1 MRRKYDLRNKKS
13 FLMIAFLSI
22 IVVCI
27 FSLFIYR
34 YNKASKIEYLIEAG
48 TIIQDIDKNSVS
60 VSASAK
66 LKIRWNGKYYL
77 IYQDQKI
84 ELGKEVIAYNSLT
97 RAIKLYGTFYEIQSN
112 GKIVVNKDETI
123 VKNVNDTKF
132 YKIDDREYLLID
144 KTITNTDRTIEA
156 NNYLLV
162 ELDKQGNA
170 KLSNNKLQ
178 LKTISETTL
187 VTSKYTFDIANEKL
201 NYGKYDIDLKKIIGS
216 SNQYV
221 KESENSSDTDKNG
234 GNGKGNGQ
242 GTGGGDNQGNGQ
254 GTGGIT
260 VNNGTGGL
268 TMMEN
273 TEDGNMITYSDTT
286 TSDAIFYQPAPFVG
300 YPHVQGLYPKKEC
313 GHNWNEDSYLY
324 LITCFRKCASGRF
337 DYATKFTRVIASSME
352 MYLPIKSNQID
363 IESMANYIKALK
375 KQILSKL
382 SSMFIKADTKETCE
396 SMPFICDTISNNRRF
411 TTHLPV
417 FPLRAACGYFDE
429 CGKLQDED
437 AEGWIDASDL
447 GRTLNDKMFVIHAEG
462 DSMEPKIH
470 DGELCVFDA
479 SGAGSREGKIVLCKA
494 RDKSDRNVSSF
505 TIKKY
510 HSEKIANEDG
520 WMHSK
525 ITLSPLN
532 SNYNPIIISA
542 EEAEEDEFKI
552 YGEFICVI

>member
-13 FLMIAFLSI
+13 FLVIAFLSI

-77 IYQDQKI
+77 VYQDQKI

-97 RAIKLYGTFYEIQSN
+97 GAIKLYGTFYEIQSN

-221 KESENSSDTDKNG
+221 KKSENSSDTDKNG

-260 VNNGTGGL
+260 VNNGTGGVGGNGSGVINNTDNGNNSSIDDIKNKTKTTSIIRTIASL
-268 TMMEN
+268 SQIDVDYVIYDPYNEYKSVYAEIIKSGKAEIIHLSKNDTHMVISGLAPN
-273 TEDGNMITYSDTT
+273 TEYRISFVYTTVDKDGNVIPNTFEKVTIKTLMPKYSISVYKISNVTNKLTYKVNLQEGYNINTMNIELFFNYNVIDPETSLVTT
-286 TSDAIFYQPAPFVG
+286 
-300 YPHVQGLYPKKEC
+300 KKTVLTDVLSVNN
-313 GHNWNEDSYLY
+313 GD
-324 LITCFRKCASGRF
+324 
-337 DYATKFTRVIASSME
+337 KFTFGTFDITGYDIVTGTLMD
-352 MYLPIKSNQID
+352 LNIKSVSNANMTLD
-363 IESMANYIKALK
+363 INSGSTFRY
-375 KQILSKL
+375 
-382 SSMFIKADTKETCE
+382 
-396 SMPFICDTISNNRRF
+396 
-411 TTHLPV
+411 
-417 FPLRAACGYFDE
+417 
-429 CGKLQDED
+429 
-437 AEGWIDASDL
+437 
-447 GRTLNDKMFVIHAEG
+447 GR
-462 DSMEPKIH
+462 
-470 DGELCVFDA
+470 
-479 SGAGSREGKIVLCKA
+479 
-494 RDKSDRNVSSF
+494 
-505 TIKKY
+505 
-510 HSEKIANEDG
+510 
-520 WMHSK
+520 
-525 ITLSPLN
+525 
-532 SNYNPIIISA
+532 
-542 EEAEEDEFKI
+542 
-552 YGEFICVI
+552 